1 MVKIKLNTIQDVDD
15 FIAITTKMAGDVCAR
30 QGRYVVSAKSIMG
43 LFALSHLI
51 PFDLE
56 SDDYDD
62 QTLRVLFSN
71 FVYNEEK

>member
-1 MVKIKLNTIQDVDD
+1 MVKIKLNTIKDVDD
-15 FIAITTKMAGDVCAR
+15 FIALTTKMAGDVFAS

-62 QTLRVLFSN
+62 QTLRVLFCD
-71 FVYNEEK
+71 FVYEEEK

>member
-15 FIAITTKMAGDVCAR
+15 FIAITTKMAGEVFAR
-30 QGRYVVSAKSIMG
+30 QGRYIVSAKSIMG

-71 FVYNEEK
+71 FVYDEEK

>member
-15 FIAITTKMAGDVCAR
+15 FIAITTKMAGDIFAR

-62 QTLRVLFSN
+62 QTLRMLFNN
-71 FVYNEEK
+71 FVYDEEK

>member
-15 FIAITTKMAGDVCAR
+15 FITITTKMAGDIFAR

-62 QTLRVLFSN
+62 QTLKVLFAN
-71 FVYNEEK
+71 FIWEE

>member
-15 FIAITTKMAGDVCAR
+15 FIAITTKMAGEVFAR

-71 FVYNEEK
+71 FVYDEEK

>member
-1 MVKIKLNTIQDVDD
+1 MAKIKLNTIQDVDD
-15 FIAITTKMAGDVCAR
+15 FIAITTKMTGEVHAR

>member
-15 FIAITTKMAGDVCAR
+15 FIAITTKMAGEVFAR

>member
-1 MVKIKLNTIQDVDD
+1 MSGEV
-15 FIAITTKMAGDVCAR
+15 FAR

-56 SDDYDD
+56 SDNYDD
-62 QTLRVLFSN
+62 QTLRVLFCD

>member
-15 FIAITTKMAGDVCAR
+15 FIAITTKMAGEVYAR